1 MTRIFTSFSLIFLL
15 GAVPAPVTASD
26 APMLDRVL
34 AILPGGASLEGFDTV
49 YFDFD
54 RDFLDPSAREQ
65 LDQQAAYIRSRPN
78 LKFGV
83 TGHTD
88 MVGNLTYNRDLGMRR
103 AKRVVAYLVSKG
115 IESERLVAMVSFG
128 EEKPAVRTE
137 DRERLNR
144 RVITEVMGRMDR
156 KIVQPRPA
164 PGKGST
170 SSAAILPDTDTDA
183 PRVTAVSQDPEPTAP
198 TKTNGKGS
206 RMNAG
211 GGNGDEAGD
220 PGKSEGKNRGKDENS
235 F

>member
-1 MTRIFTSFSLIFLL
+1 MTRILTNLSLVLFLN
-15 GAVPAPVTASD
+15 VAPFPVAAED
-26 APMLDRVL
+26 APILDRMR
-34 AILPGGASLEGFDTV
+34 AILPGAALDGFDTV

-54 RDFLDPSAREQ
+54 RDFLDPAARQQ
-65 LDQQAAYIRSRPN
+65 LDRQAAYIRSRPN

-88 MVGNLTYNRDLGMRR
+88 MVGNLTYNRALGMRR

-128 EEKPAVRTE
+128 EEKPVVKTE

-156 KIVQPRPA
+156 IIVQPRPA
-164 PGKGST
+164 KGEGGAQ
-170 SSAAILPDTDTDA
+170 SAGQVPERIADA
-183 PRVTAVSQDPEPTAP
+183 PVAASTQPESEPSR
-198 TKTNGKGS
+198 TKGKGS

-211 GGNGDEAGD
+211 GGNGDETGD
-220 PGKSEGKNRGKDENS
+220 PGKSEGRNRGKDEDS